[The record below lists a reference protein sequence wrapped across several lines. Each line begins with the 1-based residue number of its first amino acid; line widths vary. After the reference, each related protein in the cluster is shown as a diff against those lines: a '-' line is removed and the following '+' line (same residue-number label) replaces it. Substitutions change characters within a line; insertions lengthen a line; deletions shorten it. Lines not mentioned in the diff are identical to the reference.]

1 MAYGSKDIKEL
12 LREAKIGGWHGVK
25 RKSCEVHR
33 AYCVTGMPNSSWH
46 LAMLQRNTCTF
57 SKVTGRPSSA
67 NTAYVSSP
75 LQSTTPG
82 QQVGRTS
89 LGAPFQVFLLSCI
102 LGLVLPS
109 SYNVAVM
116 RVRVHV
122 SNLHLDK
129 NKWWLNLTSL
139 FGKLRVVAHM
149 SKSYYHCST
158 LHPQACPPAHPQ
170 SQPLVTSNPGFSTR
184 KNCSKGSWW
193 PIAGVWGTIAMT
205 ACIIIMS
212 IKWRALSLLCSHEYS
227 VFKDKWSSSL
237 CGIKYSE
244 TKATAFS
251 LPLWVRSIKKYTSA
265 MQISLFIRI

>member
-1 MAYGSKDIKEL
+1 MLYKFPCCRLSNELESLKSGFDESPVHIANNEMAYGSKNIKEL
-12 LREAKIGGWHGVK
+12 LREAKIGGQHGVK
-25 RKSCEVHR
+25 RKSCKVHR
-33 AYCVTGMPNSSWH
+33 AYCMTGMPNSSWH

-129 NKWWLNLTSL
+129 NKQWLNLTSL
-139 FGKLRVVAHM
+139 FGNLRVAAHM
-149 SKSYYHCST
+149 SKSYYRCLT
-158 LHPQACPPAHPQ
+158 LHPQAHPPAHPQ
-170 SQPLVTSNPGFSTR
+170 SQPSQWHQTWASPQERITPRVLGD
-184 KNCSKGSWW
+184 
-193 PIAGVWGTIAMT
+193 
-205 ACIIIMS
+205 
-212 IKWRALSLLCSHEYS
+212 LLQGYE
-227 VFKDKWSSSL
+227 V
-237 CGIKYSE
+237 
-244 TKATAFS
+244 
-251 LPLWVRSIKKYTSA
+251 P
-265 MQISLFIRI
+265 